1 MRERRAQ
8 VIIAKALAIGAL
20 IFLYIVWVAAFA
32 ASPEPA
38 KIVVFDDKPA
48 DVSGGGIVLK
58 NAVTGS
64 RLGANYA

>member
-8 VIIAKALAIGAL
+8 VIIAKAIAIGTL

-38 KIVVFDDKPA
+38 KIVVFNDEPA
-48 DVSGGGIVLK
+48 DVSGGGIILK
-58 NAVTGS
+58 DTVTGS
-64 RLGANYA
+64 RMGAN